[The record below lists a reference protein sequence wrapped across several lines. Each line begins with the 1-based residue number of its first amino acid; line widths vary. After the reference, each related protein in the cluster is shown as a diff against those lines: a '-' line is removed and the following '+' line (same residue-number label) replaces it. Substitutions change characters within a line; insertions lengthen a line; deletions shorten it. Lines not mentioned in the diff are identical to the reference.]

1 MFAGG
6 FGDAAILH
14 AGGTSGLAGAAE
26 QTKLQMLFEAIG
38 QLDAPVGGSFDQMD
52 SAARRFRLETSDA
65 VGGTLVQAQAAV
77 NALVEFG
84 EVESLG
90 FLVYPRSRECMGWK
104 AFQVIELPITRKF
117 IRQIHKPAG
126 IFAGSKRTSP
136 QLAGVGKSFAGL
148 KRLSGS
154 KA

>member
-26 QTKLQMLFEAIG
+26 QTKLQMLFEAIV

-52 SAARRFRLETSDA
+52 SAARRLRLETSDA
-65 VGGTLVQAQAAV
+65 VGWTLVQTQAAV

-84 EVESLG
+84 KIESG
-90 FLVYPRSRECMGWK
+90 DSRFIPGIRGVVGM
-104 AFQVIELPITRKF
+104 FQVRPLIVSRFEFRV
-117 IRQIHKPAG
+117 
-126 IFAGSKRTSP
+126 S
-136 QLAGVGKSFAGL
+136 VGEGEF
-148 KRLSGS
+148 
-154 KA
+154 